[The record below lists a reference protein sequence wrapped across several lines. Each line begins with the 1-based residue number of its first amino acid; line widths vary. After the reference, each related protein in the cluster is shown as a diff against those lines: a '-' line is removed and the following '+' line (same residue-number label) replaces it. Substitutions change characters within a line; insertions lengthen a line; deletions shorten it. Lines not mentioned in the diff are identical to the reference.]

1 MIDIDDFKLV
11 NDRYGHLQGDQVL
24 KSIGMILSDSVKKN
38 EFVARYGGEEFVLCF
53 SCDNDQ
59 KCLERLDN
67 IRKNIWNQ
75 IHQSDDGEQFRVT
88 CSFGVTKISP
98 SDSNESVLARA
109 DSKMYQA
116 KQSGKNCVR

>member
-53 SCDNDQ
+53 SSDNDQ